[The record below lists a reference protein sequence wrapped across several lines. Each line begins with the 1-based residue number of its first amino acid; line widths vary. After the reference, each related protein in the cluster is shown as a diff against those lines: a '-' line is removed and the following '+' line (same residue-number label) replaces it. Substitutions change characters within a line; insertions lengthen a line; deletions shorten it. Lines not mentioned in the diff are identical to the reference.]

1 MPSTAIDIALLVAL
15 VFTCGFSFAM
25 LREFRH
31 FKAYASEYGLAL
43 HDASQAM
50 ERVDAALA
58 RTHDEGARTAIT
70 LGERLDAAQCT
81 LDALKA
87 TETAASAQLLRLR
100 ERIHEARDAAA
111 RAESAIRAP
120 DDPQGDANA
129 GPDAEGHAQ
138 ARSWTQSKA
147 TAAGRRKGGG
157 SKSGDGNAAGDKSA
171 GGKSAGGKTLRKSRA
186 GTAPEPAEAE
196 AAAMAIHHNEAAEPA
211 TVTEN
216 RGTLALAPAEKAARN
231 APRTRKILSWPVIR
245 STGIAAGT

>member
-25 LREFRH
+25 LREFRR
-31 FKAYASEYGLAL
+31 FKAYAGEYGLAL

-70 LGERLDAAQCT
+70 LGERLDAAQRT

-87 TETAASAQLLRLR
+87 TEAAASAQLLRLR

-111 RAESAIRAP
+111 RAESAIRRP
-120 DDPQGDANA
+120 DDPQG
-129 GPDAEGHAQ
+129 GSSGQ
-138 ARSWTQSKA
+138 MKGKA
-147 TAAGRRKGGG
+147 SGTGRRKAAG
-157 SKSGDGNAAGDKSA
+157 SKASHKSA
-171 GGKSAGGKTLRKSRA
+171 A
-186 GTAPEPAEAE
+186 APGIESV
-196 AAAMAIHHNEAAEPA
+196 AADDSAMAAHQDDAAKPG
-211 TVTEN
+211 TPGNN
-216 RGTLALAPAEKAARN
+216 RGTLALAPAEKPAQN

-245 STGIAAGT
+245 STGIAAGA

>member
-25 LREFRH
+25 LREFRR
-31 FKAYASEYGLAL
+31 FKAYAGEYGLAL

-70 LGERLDAAQCT
+70 LGERLDAAQRT

-87 TETAASAQLLRLR
+87 TEAAASAQLLRLR

-111 RAESAIRAP
+111 RAESAIRMK
-120 DDPQGDANA
+120 DDSESNANGNA
-129 GPDAEGHAQ
+129 DGN
-138 ARSWTQSKA
+138 
-147 TAAGRRKGGG
+147 GRRKAFGSKAGG
-157 SKSGDGNAAGDKSA
+157 SKAGGSKAAGSKASHKSA
-171 GGKSAGGKTLRKSRA
+171 A
-186 GTAPEPAEAE
+186 APGIESV
-196 AAAMAIHHNEAAEPA
+196 AADDSAMAAHQDDAAKPG
-211 TVTEN
+211 TPGNN
-216 RGTLALAPAEKAARN
+216 RGTLALAPAEKPAQN

-245 STGIAAGT
+245 STGIAAGA